1 MGRAH
6 CCPPGGAIWGEASLP
21 FGALHVG
28 TARGRRGLLRSTSRG
43 ASEWATAYF
52 RVRPRG
58 IRRLRPGPGGRRS
71 VGSRRS
77 ARPPVWR
84 NRAPGGWRA
93 PKPWGTSRG
102 RPRPASPMTRAP
114 WARGFGVDR
123 IGVRWPRKTPA
134 GPGDL
139 HPSRFFFF
147 FPAVVKGREPR
158 ELYFSKW
165 SRRPSPPL

>member
-1 MGRAH
+1 MPTAVPLAGLSGARPPFLLAH
-6 CCPPGGAIWGEASLP
+6 CTSGPHGGAAGCSALP
-21 FGALHVG
+21 VAEHPS
-28 TARGRRGLLRSTSRG
+28 GRRLTS
-43 ASEWATAYF
+43 ASG
-52 RVRPRG
+52 PRG

-147 FPAVVKGREPR
+147 FQQ
-158 ELYFSKW
+158 W
-165 SRRPSPPL
+165 